1 MAGTLYIVGTPIGNL
16 KDITYRAVETLK
28 SVDIIACEDTRH
40 SRTLLDAYGIS
51 APLVS
56 YYKQKE
62 REGSEQLVKKLLDG
76 KNVALI
82 TDAGMPAIS
91 DPGAIL
97 VSEAR
102 NSGVTVTVV
111 PGPTAVASAMAL
123 SGYLGGGFTFLG
135 FLPEKRKDKVAVL
148 SEQKNNPLAL
158 VFYVSPHDLYSQAEF
173 LCSELGDRK
182 VWAVKEITKMFERVT
197 ETTLGAFDVGEAKGE
212 YVIIVEGATKEKDF
226 SGLSISEHVKNLMD
240 GGLSKKDAIKKVAT
254 DRNLPKND
262 VYQQALDL

>member
-76 KNVALI
+76 KNIALI

-123 SGYLGGGFTFLG
+123 SGYLDGGFTFLG
-135 FLPEKRKDKVAVL
+135 FLPEKRKDKSGCFVRTEKQSACFGVL
-148 SEQKNNPLAL
+148 RFAARSIFAGRIFVFGAWRQKG
-158 VFYVSPHDLYSQAEF
+158 
-173 LCSELGDRK
+173 LG
-182 VWAVKEITKMFERVT
+182 
-197 ETTLGAFDVGEAKGE
+197 G
-212 YVIIVEGATKEKDF
+212 
-226 SGLSISEHVKNLMD
+226 
-240 GGLSKKDAIKKVAT
+240 
-254 DRNLPKND
+254 
-262 VYQQALDL
+262 

>member
-76 KNVALI
+76 KNIALI

-102 NSGVTVTVV
+102 HSGVTVTVV
-111 PGPTAVASAMAL
+111 PAVASAMAL
-123 SGYLGGGFTFLG
+123 SGYLGSGFTFLG

-173 LCSELGDRK
+173 LYSELGDRK

-212 YVIIVEGATKEKDF
+212 YVLIVEGAPKEKDF

-240 GGLSKKDAIKKVAT
+240 GGLSKKDAIKKVAA

>member
-28 SVDIIACEDTRH
+28 NVDIIACEDTRH
-40 SRTLLDAYGIS
+40 SRTLLEAYGIG

-62 REGSEQLVKKLLDG
+62 REGSEMLVKKLSEG

-102 NSGVTVTVV
+102 KSGIDVTVV

-123 SGYLGGGFTFLG
+123 SGYLGSGFTFLG

-148 SEQKNNPLAL
+148 SKQKDNPLAL
-158 VFYVSPHDLYSQAEF
+158 VFYVSPHDLYAQAEF
-173 LCSELGDRK
+173 LHSELGDRK

-212 YVIIVEGATKEKDF
+212 YVLIVEGASEKQDF
-226 SGLSISEHVKNLMD
+226 SDLPISRHVKNLID
-240 GGLSKKDAIKKVAT
+240 EGYSKKDAIKKVAS
-254 DRNLPKND
+254 DRGLQKNE